1 MKLQVQE
8 AANVP
13 RGEGTKGKH
22 AFVMLD
28 NRQLS
33 LDTPACSSA
42 S

>member
-22 AFVMLD
+22 AFVRTHKLGGGVP
-28 NRQLS
+28 QS
-33 LDTPACSSA
+33 
-42 S
+42 